1 MRTFTKSEIEQL
13 KAVLADSNVRI
24 SIART
29 PKAADW
35 ITERERLVRAACFK
49 AQSAFWKSTQL
60 RLLKLRRQLS
70 PEYEAF
76 ITRSVPYETD

>member
-1 MRTFTKSEIEQL
+1 MLTKQEIDHL
-13 KAVLADSNVRI
+13 KAVLADTNVRI

-29 PKAADW
+29 PKMTDW
-35 ITERERLVRAACFK
+35 ITEQERVVRASCFK

-60 RLLKLRRQLS
+60 RLLKLRRQIS

-76 ITRSVPYETD
+76 ITRGKS